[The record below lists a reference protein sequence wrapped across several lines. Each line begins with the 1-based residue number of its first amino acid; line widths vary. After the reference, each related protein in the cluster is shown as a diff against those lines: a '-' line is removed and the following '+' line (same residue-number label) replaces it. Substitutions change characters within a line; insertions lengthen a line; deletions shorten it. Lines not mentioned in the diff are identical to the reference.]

1 MNRKILTLS
10 FILMM
15 FISQCLTYGQI
26 TADDYRKADD
36 LVKLAADKVY
46 SGNVRPDWNMIEK

>member
-1 MNRKILTLS
+1 
-10 FILMM
+10 MM
-15 FISQCLTYGQI
+15 FISQCLTYAQI

-36 LVKLAADKVY
+36 LVKLVADKVY